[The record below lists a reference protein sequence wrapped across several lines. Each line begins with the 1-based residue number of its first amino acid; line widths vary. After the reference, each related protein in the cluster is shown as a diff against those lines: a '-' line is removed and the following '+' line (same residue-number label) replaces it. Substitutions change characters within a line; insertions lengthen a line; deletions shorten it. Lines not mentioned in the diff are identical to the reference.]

1 MPALTYSIRRTLSGD
16 VKNYHCKKCGKYFSF
31 GPRARNIN
39 YGTETIITAL
49 LREHNFYTNRQISE
63 FLVKAHQVNATH
75 KVVNK
80 WSRKA
85 RNIIN
90 KNHDHWQ
97 RALKNPDKTLHTL
110 VKILLERDR

>member
-1 MPALTYSIRRTLSGD
+1 M
-16 VKNYHCKKCGKYFSF
+16 KNYHCKKCGKYFSF

-49 LREHNFYTNRQISE
+49 LMEHNFYTNRQISE

>member
-1 MPALTYSIRRTLSGD
+1 MANILVLAQELAELTMALKQYLQLYLWNTTFIQT
-16 VKNYHCKKCGKYFSF
+16 
-31 GPRARNIN
+31 
-39 YGTETIITAL
+39 
-49 LREHNFYTNRQISE
+49 E

-85 RNIIN
+85 RDIIN

-110 VKILLERDR
+110 VKIIACER

>member
-1 MPALTYSIRRTLSGD
+1 
-16 VKNYHCKKCGKYFSF
+16 
-31 GPRARNIN
+31 
-39 YGTETIITAL
+39 
-49 LREHNFYTNRQISE
+49 
-63 FLVKAHQVNATH
+63 LVKAHQVNATH

-85 RNIIN
+85 RDIIN